1 MSGGVGESALMSAA
15 LDTAAVTA
23 AEAVAADA
31 AAIAAANIAA
41 TTTATAAGTT
51 AAGATAA
58 GAFDPLAFEGI
69 GQYMAQA
76 PVNPVTQAF
85 NAGNMA
91 NLTGNAPSAFQG
103 ITELN
108 ASQTADLMRNIDPR
122 MVDAYQ
128 PYTYESVANNAATNV
143 TPRSITVADASGV
156 APTSA
161 STFTTAAQQE
171 AINNAARQQA
181 LNPFV
186 SVDESLARAGLENQI
201 ANQVKNPSFLNQA
214 SAFAKEYK
222 NPLRMAGTSLGINAL
237 INADSKRY
245 GVPRT
250 EKYTGPLSKFS
261 YNPSNYRPDIPTPP
275 ANPYRAQYA
284 AGGPVEMM
292 SNNAA
297 MGSNTMYPMANM
309 STSSF
314 ATPYQTPQST
324 NMLANMAPSGG
335 GAVNM
340 MSGEPSMQGTR
351 MAQGGQVP
359 SYGFGGFIGDSI
371 NDIGSHLGSMFK
383 GGGSDFGNVGPMLEG
398 AQGPS
403 KYDPAT
409 QKYVPDNAQPMAQGG
424 IARLATGGFF
434 KNVLGDAAQL
444 VGDVGGGALNFVGN
458 LGEGRV
464 SLAKPDHGG
473 DYQEDYSKNSYTY
486 DPNKYKTYTAPNPN
500 TYQAQ
505 YARGGIASL
514 GSYSDGGRMLK
525 GPGDGMSDSIPARI
539 GAKQE
544 ARLADGEFVV
554 PADVVSHLGNG
565 STDAGAKQLYAM
577 MDKVRTA
584 RTGRKAQGRQIKPNK
599 YMPA

>member
-103 ITELN
+103 MGGFDTAGFEGMNDLTYNGMRELG
-108 ASQTADLMRNIDPR
+108 
-122 MVDAYQ
+122 
-128 PYTYESVANNAATNV
+128 AAET
-143 TPRSITVADASGV
+143 
-156 APTSA
+156 
-161 STFTTAAQQE
+161 
-171 AINNAARQQA
+171 
-181 LNPFV
+181 
-186 SVDESLARAGLENQI
+186 AGLERNLDPQLYRSLAPTNLAEAPISVDQSLGQAGLQNQI
-201 ANQVKNPSFLNQA
+201 ANQVKPPGFMDGVS
-214 SAFAKEYK
+214 SFAKEYK
-222 NPLRMAGTSLGINAL
+222 NPLRMVGASLGINAL
-237 INADSKRY
+237 MNADSKRY
-245 GVPRT
+245 GVPGT

-284 AGGPVEMM
+284 AGGPVEQM

-383 GGGSDFGNVGPMLEG
+383 GGGDDFGNVGPILESV
-398 AQGPS
+398 QGPS

-444 VGDVGGGALNFVGN
+444 VGDVGGGALNLVGN
-458 LGEGRV
+458 LGEGRL

-473 DYQEDYSKNSYTY
+473 GYQEDYSKNSYTY

>member
-15 LDTAAVTA
+15 FADTAALTA

-31 AAIAAANIAA
+31 AAIAAANAA
-41 TTTATAAGTT
+41 AATTATAAGTT
-51 AAGATAA
+51 AAGAMGAGTTAA
-58 GAFDPLAFEGI
+58 NLFEPYAFEGI

-85 NAGNMA
+85 NAGNAA
-91 NLTGNAPSAFQG
+91 NLAGNAPSAFQG

-108 ASQTADLMRNIDPR
+108 APQTADLMRNIDPR

-128 PYTYESVANNAATNV
+128 PYTYESVANNAVANNAATNV
-143 TPRSITVADASGV
+143 TPRSITIADASK
-156 APTSA
+156 
-161 STFTTAAQQE
+161 AQPNFIGADLEQMR
-171 AINNAARQQA
+171 ANMPAYSA
-181 LNPFV
+181 LNAPL
-186 SVDESLARAGLENQI
+186 STS
-201 ANQVKNPSFLNQA
+201 PSALQGI
-214 SAFAKEYK
+214 SSFATEYK
-222 NPLRMAGTSLGINAL
+222 NPLTIAGTSLGLKAL
-237 INADSKRY
+237 MDVDSRRY
-245 GVPRT
+245 GVPPA
-250 EKYTGPLSKFS
+250 EKYNGPLSKFS
-261 YNPSNYRPDIPTPP
+261 YNPNNYRPDIVKPPTP
-275 ANPYRAQYA
+275 YRPQYA
-284 AGGPVEMM
+284 GGGPVEMM

-297 MGSNTMYPMANM
+297 MGANTMYPMANM
-309 STSSF
+309 ATSSF

-324 NMLANMAPSGG
+324 NMLANMTPSGG

-351 MAQGGQVP
+351 MA
-359 SYGFGGFIGDSI
+359 
-371 NDIGSHLGSMFK
+371 
-383 GGGSDFGNVGPMLEG
+383 E
-398 AQGPS
+398 
-403 KYDPAT
+403 
-409 QKYVPDNAQPMAQGG
+409 GG
-424 IARLATGGFF
+424 IARLASGGFF

-444 VGDVGGGALNFVGN
+444 VGDAGMGAVNLIGN
-458 LGEGRV
+458 VGEGRL

-473 DYQEDYSKNSYTY
+473 GYQEDYSKNSYTY
-486 DPNKYKTYTAPNPN
+486 DPNKYKTYTAPTSD
-500 TYQAQ
+500 TYQTK
-505 YARGGIASL
+505 YAGGGIASL

-577 MDKVRTA
+577 MDKVRQA

>member
-1 MSGGVGESALMSAA
+1 MSGGVGETALMSAA
-15 LDTAAVTA
+15 FDTAAFEGLAA
-23 AEAVAADA
+23 AEAITTAE
-31 AAIAAANIAA
+31 AIAAAEAAAAA
-41 TTTATAAGTT
+41 TATATAAN
-51 AAGATAA
+51 AAGTMGAS
-58 GAFDPLAFEGI
+58 AFDPLAFEGI

-76 PVNPVTQAF
+76 PVNPVTQAV

-108 ASQTADLMRNIDPR
+108 APQTADLMRNIDPR
-122 MVDAYQ
+122 MIDTLQ
-128 PYTYESVANNAATNV
+128 P
-143 TPRSITVADASGV
+143 VADVTSRGVSLDGGANTLQSQMNLSNRVGNIGQVQDMMPAFNSG
-156 APTSA
+156 PMS
-161 STFTTAAQQE
+161 
-171 AINNAARQQA
+171 
-181 LNPFV
+181 
-186 SVDESLARAGLENQI
+186 QI
-201 ANQVKNPSFLNQA
+201 KSPGFLDQA
-214 SAFAKEYK
+214 SAFATEYK
-222 NPLRMAGTSLGINAL
+222 NPLRLVGTSLGLNAL
-237 INADSKRY
+237 MNADSKRY
-245 GVPRT
+245 GVPGT

-284 AGGPVEMM
+284 AGGPVEQM

-297 MGSNTMYPMANM
+297 MGANTMYPMANM
-309 STSSF
+309 STSAF
-314 ATPYQTPQST
+314 ATPYQSPVST
-324 NMLANMAPSGG
+324 NMLAPSGDIG
-335 GAVNM
+335 VGM
-340 MSGEPSMQGTR
+340 GGEPNMQGTR

-383 GGGSDFGNVGPMLEG
+383 GGGGDFGNVGPMLESV
-398 AQGPS
+398 QGPS

-409 QKYVPDNAQPMAQGG
+409 QKYVPDNAQPMAEGG
-424 IARLATGGFF
+424 IARLASGGFF

-444 VGDVGGGALNFVGN
+444 VGDIGGGALNLVGN
-458 LGEGRV
+458 LGEGRL

-473 DYQEDYSKNSYTY
+473 GYLPEDYSKNSYTY
-486 DPNKYKTYTAPNPN
+486 DPNKYKTYNAPNPN
-500 TYQAQ
+500 TYKAQ
-505 YARGGIASL
+505 YAGGGIASL

>member
-15 LDTAAVTA
+15 FADTAALTA

-31 AAIAAANIAA
+31 AAIAAANAA
-41 TTTATAAGTT
+41 AATTATAAGTT
-51 AAGATAA
+51 AAGAMGAGTTAA
-58 GAFDPLAFEGI
+58 NLFDPLAFEGI

-76 PVNPVTQAF
+76 PVNPVTQAV

-108 ASQTADLMRNIDPR
+108 AAETADLMRNIDPR
-122 MVDAYQ
+122 MIDTLQ
-128 PYTYESVANNAATNV
+128 P
-143 TPRSITVADASGV
+143 VADTASL
-156 APTSA
+156 TD
-161 STFTTAAQQE
+161 Q
-171 AINNAARQQA
+171 
-181 LNPFV
+181 
-186 SVDESLARAGLENQI
+186 SLGQAGLQNQI
-201 ANQVKNPSFLNQA
+201 ANQIKPPGFMNGVS
-214 SAFAKEYK
+214 SFAKEYK
-222 NPLRMAGTSLGINAL
+222 GPLTMAGTSLGINAL
-237 INADSKRY
+237 MNADSKRY
-245 GVPRT
+245 GVPGA

-292 SNNAA
+292 SNQNA
-297 MGSNTMYPMANM
+297 MGANTMYPMSNM
-309 STSSF
+309 AASSF
-314 ATPYQTPQST
+314 ATPYQSPVST
-324 NMLANMAPSGG
+324 NMLAPSGDTG
-335 GAVNM
+335 VGM
-340 MSGEPSMQGTR
+340 GGEPNMQGTR

-383 GGGSDFGNVGPMLEG
+383 GGSGDFGNVGPMLDN
-398 AQGPS
+398 AQAPAGTR
-403 KYDPAT
+403 YDPVS
-409 QKYVPDNAQPMAQGG
+409 QKYVPNNAQPMAEGG

-444 VGDVGGGALNFVGN
+444 VGDIGGGAVNLVGN
-458 LGEGRV
+458 LGEGRL

-473 DYQEDYSKNSYTY
+473 GYQEDYSKNSYTY

-505 YARGGIASL
+505 YAGGGIASL

-565 STDAGAKQLYAM
+565 STDAGAKRLYSM
-577 MDKVRTA
+577 MDKVRQA